1 MVNSEHIDSN
11 ELKTHDLWQKMEN
24 LFSVFYQKLY
34 VYAMGMLDDEEE
46 SMDVVSSVM
55 QTIWE
60 DWNNDTPKMS
70 NPSSAMMYTMVR
82 NRCLDIL
89 RRTKVKE
96 KYAFTIEATSDFS
109 DDEEVREFEDRISEV
124 YEAVKRLPAKTR
136 KVLECTYYEKM
147 TYRETAE
154 FLGIS
159 ENMVRK
165 HMIKAFKL
173 MREMLKMLI
182 LWYTLSVIFV

>member
-1 MVNSEHIDSN
+1 MLDSKHIDRK
-11 ELKTHDLWQKMEN
+11 ELKAHDLWQKMEN

-55 QTIWE
+55 QIIWE
-60 DWNNDTPKMS
+60 DWNNDIPKMT

-96 KYAFTIEATSDFS
+96 KYALMIEATSEFS
-109 DDEEVREFEDRISEV
+109 DDEEVREFEERITEV
-124 YEAVKRLPAKTR
+124 QEAVKQLPAKTR
-136 KVLECTYYEKM
+136 KVLECTYYDKM
-147 TYRETAE
+147 TYRETAA

-165 HMIKAFKL
+165 HMVKAFRL

-182 LWYTLSVIFV
+182 LWYTLCILFV

>member
-11 ELKTHDLWQKMEN
+11 ELNTHDLWQKMEN
-24 LFSVFYQKLY
+24 LFYVFYQKLY

-109 DDEEVREFEDRISEV
+109 DDDEVLEFEDRISEV